1 MAKVVT
7 ENFKVETTNELYG
20 SFLNE
25 NENAVESFQESL
37 EAYTAINNTGFKYY
51 SYAVGATSTTFAT
64 SANIH
69 SEVIV
74 VSGNTLLSPT
84 STPPDYTFTQSTG
97 AIVLATGVTGTTV
110 KIWGLNST
118 LSESTRD
125 DITTLVRKEINQFLP
140 ENNYYVMGSSIDKT
154 NDILN
159 SQFEKR
165 EFLRRVIFAKKI
177 DVSNIKYMFN
187 RIPWDDSGTTVY
199 DAFDDIRDIETLNMF
214 VTVPDGEQ
222 NEGPYKVF
230 KCISNNNNSV
240 SINKPSVNSID
251 PEYEVT
257 LADGYIWK
265 YMFNIPVSEY
275 AEYSTQASLPY
286 VEDVRVTGATKEDI
300 SNIVIQNTVSGLFSG
315 YLPGILKIQSV
326 RIAPGDNR
334 YEIDCTTNETSPRS
348 GSGAYVGMY
357 IRSDTGYL
365 YDILDSSVPNNDPTN
380 RNLVITIKSEDI
392 NGNLIVLPDE
402 NGDTGIDV
410 DRNATI
416 VPKISITSSNDV
428 ETGINAVAWGSLDA
442 NGTLEKVNFN
452 EKGDGYKYATAKI
465 SLPLPLQQTY
475 PDSSLA
481 ASLRVIIS
489 PTGGHGKDPISE
501 LFMSR
506 LAFITNFFTD
516 SGSVIPDSGTYTKVG
531 LVKDPSFSD
540 ATFRST
546 MDNRLK
552 IKITGSTSP
561 NVTVGQYLVEQQATQ
576 MIHARVHEVKQESGD
591 WYIYCV
597 DYTGDFNSTFTLGAT
612 LSAKDTL
619 VGATTET
626 VTINSSS
633 GSITYGTYVPFS
645 GDLLHFVDFAAIS
658 RDADRKE
665 KIKFVFDF

>member
-51 SYAVGATSTTFAT
+51 SYAVGATSTTTFAT
-64 SANIH
+64 SANLH

-74 VSGNTLLSPT
+74 VKGNTLLSST
-84 STPPDYTFTQSTG
+84 SNTPDYTFTQSTG
-97 AIVLATGVTGTTV
+97 DVVLATGTVDTTV
-110 KIWGLNST
+110 KIWGLNSA
-118 LSESTRD
+118 LSESTRN
-125 DITTLVRKEINQFLP
+125 DITSLVRAEINDFLP

-187 RIPWDDSGTTVY
+187 RIPWVENTTVY

-240 SINKPSVNSID
+240 STSKPSVNSID
-251 PEYEVT
+251 PNIVAT
-257 LADGYIWK
+257 SADGYVWK

-275 AEYSTQASLPY
+275 AEYSTQSSLPY
-286 VEDVRVTGATKEDI
+286 VEDVRVTGSTKEDI

-315 YLPGILKIQSV
+315 YLPGILKLQSIQP
-326 RIAPGDNR
+326 APGDNR
-334 YEIDCTTNETSPRS
+334 YTLELTTNESSPRS
-348 GSGAYVGMY
+348 GNGAYVGMY
-357 IRSDTGYL
+357 IRFTEDGKV
-365 YDILDSSVPNNDPTN
+365 YDILDSRTPNALASNKT
-380 RNLVITIKSEDI
+380 LFITVESTTA
-392 NGNLIVLPDE
+392 LPYAAQ
-402 NGDTGIDV
+402 V
-410 DRNATI
+410 SNANI
-416 VPKISITSSNDV
+416 VPKISITPTNDV
-428 ETGINAVAWGSLDA
+428 ATGTNAIAWGSLDA
-442 NGTLEKVNFN
+442 NGTLDGINFN
-452 EKGDGYKYATAKI
+452 ERGNSYKYATAKI
-465 SLPLPLQQTY
+465 SLPLPLEQSY

-481 ASLRVIIS
+481 ASLRVIVS
-489 PTGGHGKDPISE
+489 PKGGHGKDPISE

-540 ATFRST
+540 ATFPST